1 MNVSP
6 RTTDRV
12 EGGALGQPQPCKRE
26 KQEQED
32 PGSRPWV
39 AHVTEQA
46 VAALWGHGD
55 HQAKSCR
62 GDRVITLVLSWQV
75 DPDDVLT
82 KEEQIYLLV
91 EAKEKCQRDIKAQL
105 EKIKGSVP
113 PLHMGQPAPV
123 ELATLWKMLSP
134 PMGAGWGQGHMAPKG
149 LWSCRHSGCSGR
161 DVSPSLALPAAPPAL
176 QARADC
182 VAAHFP
188 RSGPAHAWGSW
199 RYAVALFGDV
209 RCVFALWPDTSCLP
223 EWDGIICW
231 PKGSP
236 SQEVSV
242 PCPDYIY
249 DFNHKG
255 KRFHLGREQPHLGD
269 NPPWSRDVSG
279 LPVGPST
286 VTAPV
291 AVPRSCLQVLQCLW
305 DLGHGSQHQQD
316 LGQLHRMCSAL
327 LLRQPEPREGDL
339 ACQRC
344 WEKGLGWGQ
353 GIVQQRPGELLG
365 AGGSSPLTP
374 QTSPAPP
381 VLSAQRPGRWA
392 WAAEGLWS
400 SALLFQEVFDR
411 LHLMY
416 TVGYSISLACLIVAV
431 CILSYFKRL
440 HCTRNYIHVHLFT
453 SFICRAVS
461 IFVKDMVLY
470 SGTLASETEKMRE
483 DDFKAEM
490 GPSPGQ
496 RSHLVGCKV
505 VVTLFLYFL
514 ATNHY
519 WILVEGLYLHSLI
532 FMAFLSNKNYL
543 WVLIIIGWGL
553 PAVFVSVWASV
564 RASLADTQCWDLSA
578 GNMKWIYQVPILA
591 AIVVNFFLFLNIV
604 RVLASKL
611 WETNTGKLDP
621 RQQYRQL
628 LKSTL
633 VLMPLFGVHY
643 VVFMAM
649 PYTEVS
655 GVLWQIQM
663 HYEMLFNSSQGFFVA
678 FIYCFCNGE
687 VQAEIKK
694 AHFRRSL
701 ALDFKQKARA
711 TSVAGSCC
719 YGGLASHATTSF
731 SMSLAGR
738 GAGSTQQRGL
748 LLPVRGSLPGYI
760 PSSFASDNFLPCP
773 TQEMSQKAC
782 GENIVDLADL
792 SQHHPNINKELETM
806 L

>member
-1 MNVSP
+1 MAASVP
-6 RTTDRV
+6 V
-12 EGGALGQPQPCKRE
+12 GGI
-26 KQEQED
+26 
-32 PGSRPWV
+32 
-39 AHVTEQA
+39 T
-46 VAALWGHGD
+46 AALL
-55 HQAKSCR
+55 CCC
-62 GDRVITLVLSWQV
+62 LLSSAWALV

-105 EKIKGSVP
+105 EKIK
-113 PLHMGQPAPV
+113 
-123 ELATLWKMLSP
+123 
-134 PMGAGWGQGHMAPKG
+134 
-149 LWSCRHSGCSGR
+149 
-161 DVSPSLALPAAPPAL
+161 
-176 QARADC
+176 
-182 VAAHFP
+182 
-188 RSGPAHAWGSW
+188 
-199 RYAVALFGDV
+199 
-209 RCVFALWPDTSCLP
+209 DTSCLP

-255 KRFHLGREQPHLGD
+255 HAYRY
-269 NPPWSRDVSG
+269 
-279 LPVGPST
+279 
-286 VTAPV
+286 
-291 AVPRSCLQVLQCLW
+291 
-305 DLGHGSQHQQD
+305 
-316 LGQLHRMCSAL
+316 CSAY
-327 LLRQPEPREGDL
+327 
-339 ACQRC
+339 
-344 WEKGLGWGQ
+344 
-353 GIVQQRPGELLG
+353 
-365 AGGSSPLTP
+365 GSW
-374 QTSPAPP
+374 AMA
-381 VLSAQRPGRWA
+381 LSINKTWA
-392 WAAEGLWS
+392 NYTEC
-400 SALLFQEVFDR
+400 ALLFSSESRSREKEVFDR

-416 TVGYSISLACLIVAV
+416 TIGYSISLASLIVAV

-461 IFVKDMVLY
+461 IFVKDVVLY

-496 RSHLVGCKV
+496 RSHLVGCKA

-564 RASLADTQCWDLSA
+564 RASLADTECWDLSA

-711 TSVAGSCC
+711 TSAAGSCC
-719 YGGLASHATTSF
+719 YGGLASQAT
-731 SMSLAGR
+731 SMSLVGR
-738 GAGSTQQRGL
+738 GAGSAQQRGP
-748 LLPVRGSLPGYI
+748 LLPARASLPGYI

-773 TQEMSQKAC
+773 PQEMSHKAC
-782 GENIVDLADL
+782 EENIMDLTDL
-792 SQHHPNINKELETM
+792 NQRHPNLHKELETM

>member
-1 MNVSP
+1 
-6 RTTDRV
+6 
-12 EGGALGQPQPCKRE
+12 GGIMVTLLCCCLLSSAWAL
-26 KQEQED
+26 
-32 PGSRPWV
+32 
-39 AHVTEQA
+39 
-46 VAALWGHGD
+46 
-55 HQAKSCR
+55 
-62 GDRVITLVLSWQV
+62 V

-91 EAKEKCQRDIKAQL
+91 EAKEKCQRDIKAQP
-105 EKIKGSVP
+105 EKIKGP
-113 PLHMGQPAPV
+113 
-123 ELATLWKMLSP
+123 
-134 PMGAGWGQGHMAPKG
+134 
-149 LWSCRHSGCSGR
+149 SC
-161 DVSPSLALPAAPPAL
+161 P
-176 QARADC
+176 
-182 VAAHFP
+182 
-188 RSGPAHAWGSW
+188 
-199 RYAVALFGDV
+199 
-209 RCVFALWPDTSCLP
+209 P

-231 PKGSP
+231 PRGSP

-255 KRFHLGREQPHLGD
+255 K
-269 NPPWSRDVSG
+269 
-279 LPVGPST
+279 
-286 VTAPV
+286 
-291 AVPRSCLQVLQCLW
+291 SC
-305 DLGHGSQHQQD
+305 HAY
-316 LGQLHRMCSAL
+316 RYCSAY
-327 LLRQPEPREGDL
+327 GTW
-339 ACQRC
+339 AM
-344 WEKGLGWGQ
+344 
-353 GIVQQRPGELLG
+353 
-365 AGGSSPLTP
+365 A
-374 QTSPAPP
+374 
-381 VLSAQRPGRWA
+381 LSINKTWA
-392 WAAEGLWS
+392 NYTEC
-400 SALLFQEVFDR
+400 ALLFSSESRRHQKEVFDR

-416 TVGYSISLACLIVAV
+416 TVGYSISLASLIVAV

-453 SFICRAVS
+453 SFICRALS

-470 SGTLASETEKMRE
+470 SGTAPSDTDRMRE
-483 DDFKAEM
+483 DDLR
-490 GPSPGQ
+490 GPLPGQ
-496 RSHLVGCKV
+496 RGHLASISPCPQVGCKV

-532 FMAFLSNKNYL
+532 FMAFLSNKSYL

-553 PAVFVSVWASV
+553 PAVFVSIWASV

-611 WETNTGKLDP
+611 WETTTGKLDP
-621 RQQYRQL
+621 RQQKL

-655 GVLWQIQM
+655 GLLWQIQM

-694 AHFRRSL
+694 AHFRRLL
-701 ALDFKQKARA
+701 ALDLGQQARP
-711 TSVAGSCC
+711 GSCC
-719 YGGLASHATTSF
+719 CTGRGSQALQST
-731 SMSLAGR
+731 SLAGR
-738 GAGSTQQRGL
+738 GAGSTRGL
-748 LLPVRGSLPGYI
+748 PLPAPSRLPGYI
-760 PSSFASDNFLPCP
+760 PSSGTSDQLLPCP
-773 TQEMSQKAC
+773 AQELSQKPR
-782 GENIVDLADL
+782 GENTVGLTDLT
-792 SQHHPNINKELETM
+792 QCHPKPNKELETM

>member
-1 MNVSP
+1 
-6 RTTDRV
+6 
-12 EGGALGQPQPCKRE
+12 
-26 KQEQED
+26 
-32 PGSRPWV
+32 
-39 AHVTEQA
+39 
-46 VAALWGHGD
+46 
-55 HQAKSCR
+55 
-62 GDRVITLVLSWQV
+62 V

-105 EKIKGSVP
+105 EKIK
-113 PLHMGQPAPV
+113 
-123 ELATLWKMLSP
+123 
-134 PMGAGWGQGHMAPKG
+134 
-149 LWSCRHSGCSGR
+149 
-161 DVSPSLALPAAPPAL
+161 DVS
-176 QARADC
+176 C
-182 VAAHFP
+182 
-188 RSGPAHAWGSW
+188 
-199 RYAVALFGDV
+199 
-209 RCVFALWPDTSCLP
+209 WPDTSCLP

-255 KRFHLGREQPHLGD
+255 KCSHLGHAYRY
-269 NPPWSRDVSG
+269 
-279 LPVGPST
+279 
-286 VTAPV
+286 
-291 AVPRSCLQVLQCLW
+291 
-305 DLGHGSQHQQD
+305 
-316 LGQLHRMCSAL
+316 CSVYGTWAMAL
-327 LLRQPEPREGDL
+327 SIN
-339 ACQRC
+339 
-344 WEKGLGWGQ
+344 K
-353 GIVQQRPGELLG
+353 
-365 AGGSSPLTP
+365 T
-374 QTSPAPP
+374 
-381 VLSAQRPGRWA
+381 WA
-392 WAAEGLWS
+392 NYTEC
-400 SALLFQEVFDR
+400 ALLFSSESRSREKEVFDR

-416 TVGYSISLACLIVAV
+416 TVGYSISLASLVVAV

-453 SFICRAVS
+453 SFICRALS
-461 IFVKDMVLY
+461 IFLKDMVLY
-470 SGTLASETEKMRE
+470 SGTLGSEAEKMRE
-483 DDFKAEM
+483 DEEQADM
-490 GPSPGQ
+490 GTCLATPPQ
-496 RSHLVGCKV
+496 VGCKV

-532 FMAFLSNKNYL
+532 FMAFLSNKSYL

-611 WETNTGKLDP
+611 WETHTGKLDP
-621 RQQYRQL
+621 RQQKL

-711 TSVAGSCC
+711 TSGGGSCC
-719 YGGLASHATTSF
+719 SGVVTSHATTTF
-731 SMSLAGR
+731 STSLAGR
-738 GAGSTQQRGL
+738 GAGGTQHLGL
-748 LLPVRGSLPGYI
+748 VLLAQASLPGYI
-760 PSSFASDNFLPCP
+760 PSSFASTPFLP
-773 TQEMSQKAC
+773 
-782 GENIVDLADL
+782 
-792 SQHHPNINKELETM
+792 
-806 L
+806 

>member
-1 MNVSP
+1 M
-6 RTTDRV
+6 
-12 EGGALGQPQPCKRE
+12 GGP
-26 KQEQED
+26 
-32 PGSRPWV
+32 
-39 AHVTEQA
+39 
-46 VAALWGHGD
+46 VAAVLLCCCLWSS
-55 HQAKSCR
+55 AWA
-62 GDRVITLVLSWQV
+62 LV

-91 EAKEKCQRDIKAQL
+91 EAKEKCHRDIKAQL
-105 EKIKGSVP
+105 EKIK
-113 PLHMGQPAPV
+113 
-123 ELATLWKMLSP
+123 
-134 PMGAGWGQGHMAPKG
+134 
-149 LWSCRHSGCSGR
+149 
-161 DVSPSLALPAAPPAL
+161 
-176 QARADC
+176 
-182 VAAHFP
+182 
-188 RSGPAHAWGSW
+188 
-199 RYAVALFGDV
+199 
-209 RCVFALWPDTSCLP
+209 DTSCLP

-249 DFNHKG
+249 DFNH
-255 KRFHLGREQPHLGD
+255 R
-269 NPPWSRDVSG
+269 
-279 LPVGPST
+279 
-286 VTAPV
+286 
-291 AVPRSCLQVLQCLW
+291 
-305 DLGHGSQHQQD
+305 GHAY
-316 LGQLHRMCSAL
+316 RYCSAS
-327 LLRQPEPREGDL
+327 GTW
-339 ACQRC
+339 AM
-344 WEKGLGWGQ
+344 
-353 GIVQQRPGELLG
+353 
-365 AGGSSPLTP
+365 A
-374 QTSPAPP
+374 
-381 VLSAQRPGRWA
+381 LSINKTWA
-392 WAAEGLWS
+392 NYTEC
-400 SALLFQEVFDR
+400 ALLFSESRSHEKEVFDR

-416 TVGYSISLACLIVAV
+416 TIGYSISLASLIVAV

-440 HCTRNYIHVHLFT
+440 HCTRNYIHIHLFA

-461 IFVKDMVLY
+461 IFVKDVVLY
-470 SGTLASETEKMRE
+470 SGTLASETDKMRE

-496 RSHLVGCKV
+496 RSHLASGALRPEAGSREKKDLGALVGCKV

-532 FMAFLSNKNYL
+532 FMAFLSNENYL

-591 AIVVNFFLFLNIV
+591 AIVDACPHLQGGC
-604 RVLASKL
+604 RLAGWSLLTARSVSPLRK
-611 WETNTGKLDP
+611 
-621 RQQYRQL
+621 L

-663 HYEMLFNSSQGFFVA
+663 HYEMLFNSSQ
-678 FIYCFCNGE
+678 

-694 AHFRRSL
+694 ARFRRSL

-711 TSVAGSCC
+711 TSAAGSCC
-719 YGGLASHATTSF
+719 YGGLASHGTTSF
-731 SMSLAGR
+731 SVSLAGR
-738 GAGSTQQRGL
+738 GAANPPPRGL
-748 LLPVRGSLPGYI
+748 LLPARASLPG
-760 PSSFASDNFLPCP
+760 SFALENVVPCP
-773 TQEMSQKAC
+773 GQEMRQKGC
-782 GENIVDLADL
+782 GENTVDLTDL
-792 SQHHPNINKELETM
+792 TQRHPNLNKELETM

>member
-1 MNVSP
+1 MVASGS
-6 RTTDRV
+6 
-12 EGGALGQPQPCKRE
+12 GGGIVVALLCCCLL
-26 KQEQED
+26 
-32 PGSRPWV
+32 SSAW
-39 AHVTEQA
+39 
-46 VAALWGHGD
+46 AL
-55 HQAKSCR
+55 
-62 GDRVITLVLSWQV
+62 V

-105 EKIKGSVP
+105 EKIK
-113 PLHMGQPAPV
+113 
-123 ELATLWKMLSP
+123 
-134 PMGAGWGQGHMAPKG
+134 
-149 LWSCRHSGCSGR
+149 
-161 DVSPSLALPAAPPAL
+161 
-176 QARADC
+176 
-182 VAAHFP
+182 
-188 RSGPAHAWGSW
+188 
-199 RYAVALFGDV
+199 
-209 RCVFALWPDTSCLP
+209 DTSCLP

-231 PKGSP
+231 PEGSP
-236 SQEVSV
+236 SQEVAV

-255 KRFHLGREQPHLGD
+255 ERSQPRLGE
-269 NPPWSRDVSG
+269 PPAPSG
-279 LPVGPST
+279 GADGAPAGSAA
-286 VTAPV
+286 VTAP
-291 AVPRSCLQVLQCLW
+291 AAFP
-305 DLGHGSQHQQD
+305 GHAY
-316 LGQLHRMCSAL
+316 RYCSAYGTWEMALSLNKTWANYTECAVLFSSESRSREKVTL
-327 LLRQPEPREGDL
+327 LIGAWRL
-339 ACQRC
+339 
-344 WEKGLGWGQ
+344 KGSWA
-353 GIVQQRPGELLG
+353 VGE
-365 AGGSSPLTP
+365 
-374 QTSPAPP
+374 
-381 VLSAQRPGRWA
+381 A
-392 WAAEGLWS
+392 WS
-400 SALLFQEVFDR
+400 RALLFQEVFDR

-416 TVGYSISLACLIVAV
+416 TIGYSISLASLIVAV

-470 SGTLASETEKMRE
+470 SASETEKLRE

-490 GPSPGQ
+490 GSSPGQ
-496 RSHLVGCKV
+496 WSHLAREGLTWAPLHPQVGCKV

-532 FMAFLSNKNYL
+532 FMAFLSNKSYL

-591 AIVVNFFLFLNIV
+591 AVVVRTPHLHFPTLSREKGLGATQGDKPTVGICLQVNFFLFLNIV

-621 RQQYRQL
+621 RQQYRKL

-649 PYTEVS
+649 PYTDVS

-711 TSVAGSCC
+711 TSAGGSCY

-738 GAGSTQQRGL
+738 AAGSTQQRGL
-748 LLPVRGSLPGYI
+748 LLPARTSLPGSI
-760 PSSFASDNFLPCP
+760 PGSFPSEFLPCP

-782 GENIVDLADL
+782 GETTGDLDVDR
-792 SQHHPNINKELETM
+792 SHPSLNKELETM

>member
-1 MNVSP
+1 MGTSGPV
-6 RTTDRV
+6 
-12 EGGALGQPQPCKRE
+12 GGFLVTLLCCCLLSSAL
-26 KQEQED
+26 
-32 PGSRPWV
+32 
-39 AHVTEQA
+39 
-46 VAALWGHGD
+46 
-55 HQAKSCR
+55 
-62 GDRVITLVLSWQV
+62 V

-105 EKIKGSVP
+105 EKIKDP
-113 PLHMGQPAPV
+113 
-123 ELATLWKMLSP
+123 
-134 PMGAGWGQGHMAPKG
+134 
-149 LWSCRHSGCSGR
+149 SC
-161 DVSPSLALPAAPPAL
+161 P
-176 QARADC
+176 
-182 VAAHFP
+182 
-188 RSGPAHAWGSW
+188 
-199 RYAVALFGDV
+199 
-209 RCVFALWPDTSCLP
+209 P

-231 PKGSP
+231 PRGSP

-255 KRFHLGREQPHLGD
+255 HAYRY
-269 NPPWSRDVSG
+269 
-279 LPVGPST
+279 
-286 VTAPV
+286 
-291 AVPRSCLQVLQCLW
+291 
-305 DLGHGSQHQQD
+305 
-316 LGQLHRMCSAL
+316 CSAY
-327 LLRQPEPREGDL
+327 GTW
-339 ACQRC
+339 AM
-344 WEKGLGWGQ
+344 
-353 GIVQQRPGELLG
+353 
-365 AGGSSPLTP
+365 A
-374 QTSPAPP
+374 
-381 VLSAQRPGRWA
+381 LSINKTWA
-392 WAAEGLWS
+392 NYTEC
-400 SALLFQEVFDR
+400 ALLFSSESRRHQKEVFDR

-416 TVGYSISLACLIVAV
+416 TVGYSISLASLIVAV

-453 SFICRAVS
+453 SFICRALS
-461 IFVKDMVLY
+461 IFLKDLVLY
-470 SGTLASETEKMRE
+470 SGTAPSDADRRE
-483 DDFKAEM
+483 DEFRA
-490 GPSPGQ
+490 PLPGQ
-496 RSHLVGCKV
+496 RAHLVGCKV

-553 PAVFVSVWASV
+553 PAVFVSIWASV

-591 AIVVNFFLFLNIV
+591 AVVVNFFLFLNIV

-611 WETNTGKLDP
+611 WESTTGKLDP

-655 GVLWQIQM
+655 GLLWQIQM

-687 VQAEIKK
+687 EPSQ
-694 AHFRRSL
+694 R
-701 ALDFKQKARA
+701 
-711 TSVAGSCC
+711 
-719 YGGLASHATTSF
+719 
-731 SMSLAGR
+731 GR
-738 GAGSTQQRGL
+738 GEPTGDLTELTQCQ
-748 LLPVRGSLPGYI
+748 PK
-760 PSSFASDNFLPCP
+760 PS
-773 TQEMSQKAC
+773 
-782 GENIVDLADL
+782 
-792 SQHHPNINKELETM
+792 KELETM

>member
-1 MNVSP
+1 EASDPMGG
-6 RTTDRV
+6 TTV
-12 EGGALGQPQPCKRE
+12 ALLCCCLLCSG
-26 KQEQED
+26 
-32 PGSRPWV
+32 W
-39 AHVTEQA
+39 
-46 VAALWGHGD
+46 AL
-55 HQAKSCR
+55 
-62 GDRVITLVLSWQV
+62 V

-91 EAKEKCQRDIKAQL
+91 EAKENCQRDIKAQL
-105 EKIKGSVP
+105 ERIK
-113 PLHMGQPAPV
+113 
-123 ELATLWKMLSP
+123 
-134 PMGAGWGQGHMAPKG
+134 
-149 LWSCRHSGCSGR
+149 
-161 DVSPSLALPAAPPAL
+161 
-176 QARADC
+176 
-182 VAAHFP
+182 
-188 RSGPAHAWGSW
+188 
-199 RYAVALFGDV
+199 
-209 RCVFALWPDTSCLP
+209 DTSCLP

-236 SQEVSV
+236 SQEVSM

-255 KRFHLGREQPHLGD
+255 HAYRYCD
-269 NPPWSRDVSG
+269 ASG
-279 LPVGPST
+279 TWAMALST
-286 VTAPV
+286 NKT
-291 AVPRSCLQVLQCLW
+291 
-305 DLGHGSQHQQD
+305 
-316 LGQLHRMCSAL
+316 
-327 LLRQPEPREGDL
+327 
-339 ACQRC
+339 
-344 WEKGLGWGQ
+344 
-353 GIVQQRPGELLG
+353 
-365 AGGSSPLTP
+365 
-374 QTSPAPP
+374 
-381 VLSAQRPGRWA
+381 WA
-392 WAAEGLWS
+392 NYTEC
-400 SALLFQEVFDR
+400 ALLFSSQSRSREKEVFDR

-416 TVGYSISLACLIVAV
+416 TVGYSISLASLTVAV

-453 SFICRAVS
+453 SFICRALS
-461 IFVKDMVLY
+461 IFLKDAVLY
-470 SGTLASETEKMRE
+470 SGTLAREAERMRE
-483 DDFKAEM
+483 EDFKEDM

-496 RSHLVGCKV
+496 RSHLASFAFRGQPDMGTSLCPQVGCKV

-532 FMAFLSNKNYL
+532 FMAFLSNKSYL

-553 PAVFVSVWASV
+553 PAVIVSIWASV

-611 WETNTGKLDP
+611 WETNTGQLDP

-643 VVFMAM
+643 VVFMAV

-687 VQAEIKK
+687 VQAELRK

-701 ALDFKQKARA
+701 ALDLRQKVRGPSA
-711 TSVAGSCC
+711 AGSCC
-719 YGGLASHATTSF
+719 SGGLVSQATASISG
-731 SMSLAGR
+731 SRAG
-738 GAGSTQQRGL
+738 GTQQRG
-748 LLPVRGSLPGYI
+748 PGYTPGSL
-760 PSSFASDNFLPCP
+760 ASGGSLDCGP
-773 TQEMSQKAC
+773 QEMRQKSHGGNA
-782 GENIVDLADL
+782 EDLPDPRQRRER
-792 SQHHPNINKELETM
+792 SEELETV

>member
-1 MNVSP
+1 
-6 RTTDRV
+6 
-12 EGGALGQPQPCKRE
+12 
-26 KQEQED
+26 
-32 PGSRPWV
+32 
-39 AHVTEQA
+39 
-46 VAALWGHGD
+46 
-55 HQAKSCR
+55 
-62 GDRVITLVLSWQV
+62 V

-91 EAKEKCQRDIKAQL
+91 EAKERCQRDIKAQL
-105 EKIKGSVP
+105 EKIKGKSFC
-113 PLHMGQPAPV
+113 LRAH
-123 ELATLWKMLSP
+123 LS
-134 PMGAGWGQGHMAPKG
+134 
-149 LWSCRHSGCSGR
+149 LLSG
-161 DVSPSLALPAAPPAL
+161 
-176 QARADC
+176 
-182 VAAHFP
+182 
-188 RSGPAHAWGSW
+188 
-199 RYAVALFGDV
+199 
-209 RCVFALWPDTSCLP
+209 SCLP

-249 DFNHKG
+249 DFNHQ
-255 KRFHLGREQPHLGD
+255 GRAYRYC
-269 NPPWSRDVSG
+269 SSSG
-279 LPVGPST
+279 T
-286 VTAPV
+286 WAV
-291 AVPRSCLQVLQCLW
+291 A
-305 DLGHGSQHQQD
+305 
-316 LGQLHRMCSAL
+316 
-327 LLRQPEPREGDL
+327 
-339 ACQRC
+339 
-344 WEKGLGWGQ
+344 
-353 GIVQQRPGELLG
+353 
-365 AGGSSPLTP
+365 
-374 QTSPAPP
+374 
-381 VLSAQRPGRWA
+381 LSINKTWA
-392 WAAEGLWS
+392 NYTEC
-400 SALLFQEVFDR
+400 ALLFSSESRSREKEVFDR

-416 TVGYSISLACLIVAV
+416 TIGYSISLASLIVAV

-470 SGTLASETEKMRE
+470 SGTLATETEKMRE
-483 DDFKAEM
+483 EDFRAEM
-490 GPSPGQ
+490 GPSPGH
-496 RSHLVGCKV
+496 RSHLASVGCKL

-532 FMAFLSNKNYL
+532 FMAFLSNKSYL

-553 PAVFVSVWASV
+553 PAVFVSIWASV

-611 WETNTGKLDP
+611 WETHTGKLDP
-621 RQQYRQL
+621 RQQKL

-655 GVLWQIQM
+655 GLLWQIQM

-711 TSVAGSCC
+711 TSAVGSYC
-719 YGGLASHATTSF
+719 YGGLTSHPTTSF
-731 SMSLAGR
+731 STSLVGR

-748 LLPVRGSLPGYI
+748 LLPARASLPGYI
-760 PSSFASDNFLPCP
+760 PSSFASDNFVP
-773 TQEMSQKAC
+773 
-782 GENIVDLADL
+782 
-792 SQHHPNINKELETM
+792 
-806 L
+806 

>member
-1 MNVSP
+1 MEASVP
-6 RTTDRV
+6 A
-12 EGGALGQPQPCKRE
+12 GGI
-26 KQEQED
+26 
-32 PGSRPWV
+32 
-39 AHVTEQA
+39 T
-46 VAALWGHGD
+46 AALL
-55 HQAKSCR
+55 CCC
-62 GDRVITLVLSWQV
+62 LLSSVWALV

-91 EAKEKCQRDIKAQL
+91 EAKEKCQRDIKAHV
-105 EKIKGSVP
+105 EKTK
-113 PLHMGQPAPV
+113 
-123 ELATLWKMLSP
+123 
-134 PMGAGWGQGHMAPKG
+134 
-149 LWSCRHSGCSGR
+149 
-161 DVSPSLALPAAPPAL
+161 
-176 QARADC
+176 
-182 VAAHFP
+182 
-188 RSGPAHAWGSW
+188 
-199 RYAVALFGDV
+199 
-209 RCVFALWPDTSCLP
+209 DTSCLP

-236 SQEVSV
+236 SHEVSV

-255 KRFHLGREQPHLGD
+255 HAYRY
-269 NPPWSRDVSG
+269 
-279 LPVGPST
+279 
-286 VTAPV
+286 
-291 AVPRSCLQVLQCLW
+291 
-305 DLGHGSQHQQD
+305 
-316 LGQLHRMCSAL
+316 CSAD
-327 LLRQPEPREGDL
+327 GTW
-339 ACQRC
+339 A
-344 WEKGLGWGQ
+344 
-353 GIVQQRPGELLG
+353 V
-365 AGGSSPLTP
+365 A
-374 QTSPAPP
+374 
-381 VLSAQRPGRWA
+381 LSINKTWA
-392 WAAEGLWS
+392 NYTEC
-400 SALLFQEVFDR
+400 ALLFSSESRSREKEVFDR

-416 TVGYSISLACLIVAV
+416 TIGYSISLASLIVAV

-483 DDFKAEM
+483 EDFKAEM

-496 RSHLVGCKV
+496 RSHLASGVGCKV
-505 VVTLFLYFL
+505 AVTLFLYFL

-591 AIVVNFFLFLNIV
+591 SIVDAYQRLRGGCRPAGRSWQAAQSVSPL
-604 RVLASKL
+604 RK
-611 WETNTGKLDP
+611 
-621 RQQYRQL
+621 L

-663 HYEMLFNSSQGFFVA
+663 HYEMLFNSSQ
-678 FIYCFCNGE
+678 

-711 TSVAGSCC
+711 TSAAGSCC
-719 YGGLASHATTSF
+719 YGGLASHATMSF
-731 SMSLAGR
+731 STSLAGR
-738 GAGSTQQRGL
+738 GAGGMQQRGL
-748 LLPVRGSLPGYI
+748 LLLARASLPGYI
-760 PSSFASDNFLPCP
+760 PGSFASDNLLPCL
-773 TQEMSQKAC
+773 TQEMNQKAC
-782 GENIVDLADL
+782 GENIVDVTDL
-792 SQHHPNINKELETM
+792 NQRHPNLNKELETM